1 MLGRIARLAVSRPK
15 TVDAVALVLLITAM
29 AYGAQVADRLSGG
42 GFWSESSESKHAA
55 ALLAQR
61 FHAGKPNLVIL
72 ATDTRGRSVDDP
84 DAIAAGRSITQQ
96 LAATPGVDAVMSYWG
111 PGTSELLRSRDGSRA
126 LILAHIKGDEL
137 DVNKVA
143 KHLIETFRDT
153 RNDPLNLQ
161 MGGES
166 ISYLDVTK
174 KIKDDLSLT

>member
-1 MLGRIARLAVSRPK
+1 MLDKIARLAVSRPK
-15 TVDAVALVLLITAM
+15 TVVAVALLMLITAL
-29 AYGAQVADRLSGG
+29 AYGGQVADRLSGG
-42 GFWSESSESKHAA
+42 GFWSESSESKRAA
-55 ALLAQR
+55 ALLSQR

-137 DVNKVA
+137 AVDKVA
-143 KHLIETFRDT
+143 RNLIQTFRDT
-153 RNDPLNLQ
+153 RSGPLNIE

-166 ISYLDVTK
+166 ISYLEVTK
-174 KIKDDLSLT
+174 IG